1 MKQGLNIV
9 TNIYIDQL
17 SAADALELFNYI
29 SERDYLSNAECNYQ
43 SGHNSSVRISS
54 VRIECYGNKVYGD
67 LAQYFLDKR
76 NA

>member
-1 MKQGLNIV
+1 M
-9 TNIYIDQL
+9 TNVYIDQL
-17 SAADALELFNYI
+17 SASDALELFNYI

-43 SGHNSSVRISS
+43 SGHNSSVRI
-54 VRIECYGNKVYGD
+54 ECYGNKVYGD